1 MYEWKVSRTCRLK
14 RVPDKARRD
23 TEHPNIHCKMQTW
36 FNSSQLESRRNNK
49 TLIVY
54 SSPFLISTFT
64 SLNLVENKQ
73 SGVLSDDVNAFLAP
87 KCLEYVWQKD
97 DFAYQRLYSLNR
109 AAVF

>member
-1 MYEWKVSRTCRLK
+1 MYEWKVSRTLRLK
-14 RVPDKARRD
+14 QVSDKARRD

-36 FNSSQLESRRNNK
+36 PNSSQLESRRNNK
-49 TLIVY
+49 IVY

-64 SLNLVENKQ
+64 SLNLVENKS

-87 KCLEYVWQKD
+87 KCLENVWQKD